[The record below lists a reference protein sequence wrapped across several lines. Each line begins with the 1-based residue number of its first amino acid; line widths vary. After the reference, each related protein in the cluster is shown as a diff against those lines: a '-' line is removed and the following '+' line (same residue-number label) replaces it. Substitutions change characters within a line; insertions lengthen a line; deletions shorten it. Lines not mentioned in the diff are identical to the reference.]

1 MNSKANYLKRIAPAA
16 LSIMAVAALA
26 TALVT
31 AVPASGIPNTVS
43 GKVYDVWVV
52 TSFNPPGTPPF
63 HDCARFT
70 ATAMCL
76 DQCGDCGKLVEA
88 PMQGGTTGTIW
99 HGKVPCGGLDLGFI
113 GTSFD
118 GFQGIGTMGAEG
130 IGHGQGTNFGM
141 TGAQNSSCS
150 LAAPANPSRN
160 PYTRAQ

>member
-1 MNSKANYLKRIAPAA
+1 MDSTTNYLKRIAPAA
-16 LSIMAVAALA
+16 LSILAVAALA

-31 AVPASGIPNTVS
+31 AVPAGAVPDTVA

-52 TSFNPPGTPPF
+52 TSFNNPGTPPF

-70 ATAMCL
+70 ATTMCL

-88 PMQGGTTGTIW
+88 PMQAGTTGTIW
-99 HGKVPCGGLDLGFI
+99 HGKVPCTGLDLGFI

-118 GFQGIGTMGAEG
+118 GVQGVSTLGAEG
-130 IGHGQGTNFGM
+130 IGHAQSTNFGI
-141 TGAQNSSCS
+141 TGAQNSACS
-150 LAAPANPSRN
+150 LAAPVNPAKN